1 MYNTVK
7 VSHIQNMRAD
17 ENQRIS
23 VCAII
28 DFEHLVNSLDQSSF
42 DLLQAL
48 MQKRISDA
56 ELAEVKKQ
64 RALNQ
69 LDVLRANLVNTN

>member
-7 VSHIQNMRAD
+7 VSHVQTMKAEED
-17 ENQRIS
+17 QRIS
-23 VCAII
+23 IWAII

-42 DLLQAL
+42 DLLKAL
-48 MQKRISDA
+48 MQKRTSDA

-64 RALNQ
+64 RALKN
-69 LDVLRANLVNTN
+69 LDALRANLVNTN

>member
-7 VSHIQNMRAD
+7 VSHVQTMKAEED
-17 ENQRIS
+17 QRIS
-23 VCAII
+23 ICAII
-28 DFEHLVNSLDQSSF
+28 DFEHMVNSLDQSSLE
-42 DLLQAL
+42 LLQAL

-64 RALNQ
+64 RALKN
-69 LDVLRANLVNTN
+69 LDVLRSKLVNTN

>member
-7 VSHIQNMRAD
+7 VSHVQTMKAD
-17 ENQRIS
+17 EEQRIS
-23 VCAII
+23 FCAII
-28 DFEHLVNSLDQSSF
+28 DFEHLVNRLDQSSF

-48 MQKRISDA
+48 MQKRISDT

-64 RALNQ
+64 RALKN
-69 LDVLRANLVNTN
+69 LDALRANLVNTN

>member
-7 VSHIQNMRAD
+7 VSHIQNMKAD
-17 ENQRIS
+17 EEQRIS

-28 DFEHLVNSLDQSSF
+28 DFEHMVNSLDQSSI

-48 MQKRISDA
+48 IKKRISDA

-64 RALNQ
+64 RALSN
-69 LDVLRANLVNTN
+69 LDALRANLVNTN

>member
-7 VSHIQNMRAD
+7 VSHIQNMKAD
-17 ENQRIS
+17 EEQRIS
-23 VCAII
+23 VLAII
-28 DFEHLVNSLDQSSF
+28 DFEHMVNSLDQSSL

-48 MQKRISDA
+48 IKKRISDA

-64 RALNQ
+64 RALSN
-69 LDVLRANLVNTN
+69 LDALRANLVNTN

>member
-7 VSHIQNMRAD
+7 VSHIQSMKAD
-17 ENQRIS
+17 EEQRIS

-28 DFEHLVNSLDQSSF
+28 DFEHMVNSLDQSSL

-48 MQKRISDA
+48 IKKRISDA

-64 RALNQ
+64 RATSN
-69 LDVLRANLVNTN
+69 LDALRANLVNTN